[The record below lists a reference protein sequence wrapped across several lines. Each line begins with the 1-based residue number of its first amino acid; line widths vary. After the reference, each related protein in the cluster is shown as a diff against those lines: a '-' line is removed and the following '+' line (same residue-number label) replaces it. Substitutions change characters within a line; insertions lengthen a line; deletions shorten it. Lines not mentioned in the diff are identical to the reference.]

1 MIQFNI
7 SLFVEPGVEQDATM
21 ALTKII
27 MPELKKFEGIQHIHL
42 LSINSH
48 QEPDS
53 KGLSLQFWIE
63 QSLASDTSKEIE
75 EVVSAFFHAEFPNK
89 FVYFS
94 SQLTLIQ
101 TN

>member
-1 MIQFNI
+1 MIQFNL
-7 SLFVEPGVEQDATM
+7 SLFVEPSVEQDATL

-63 QSLASDTSKEIE
+63 QNMATEIAQEVE
-75 EVVSAFFHAEFPNK
+75 EVVSTFFHAEFPNK
-89 FVYFS
+89 FVYFP